1 MSGAVIKPKSM
12 LCFSW
17 LSVVQIAI
25 LLGNREMKR
34 YLLKTRISEA
44 FWFDPVSKDERNWI
58 KPARIPS
65 MIEEPTSLDAEQE
78 QGQSISWFDCL
89 FHGGILLP
97 KLDSKEKR
105 AITIL
110 LTGPPGAGKSILA
123 MELCYRWCINEK
135 WSSLYITSESY
146 KPWMIEKAE
155 SFGWEKAT
163 KAFREKKVGAA
174 AISVVPIES
183 FFKEDWVNAMPKE
196 VKPAKN
202 TLKVVREFLEHKK
215 APNVVAPEAL
225 PNIVQSPEKEAV
237 DVNKILVLD
246 SLNTIYD
253 EGRRVTLFNK
263 FMDLASSGPR
273 VLIVIL
279 DSTPSRE
286 AAEFWE
292 FISDIVVRLDRNYD
306 LGYMVRTLE
315 VVKARYQP
323 HVWGVHQL
331 KIYEPARF
339 KKEDYESQEKYKSR
353 LSRAH
358 PYRREGGIFIFP
370 SIHYV
375 LSAYKRKHLIEGG
388 NIPTGVPGL
397 EQLLPK
403 GYPKSRCTAL
413 LGDRG
418 GHKSHLSY
426 LELLYRIIEQPVS
439 EQVQP
444 LKHKGL
450 VISLRDDEGTTRATM
465 QKILEQQWGGEINR
479 RGKEK
484 IHLQKFE
491 EEGHLEIMYFPPG
504 NITPEEFFHRVLLSI
519 QRLKQGSNNTHITL
533 LFNSLDQLSSRFPLC
548 AKQGIFILGI
558 IQMLSA
564 EGVSSFFVAAR
575 EPGQRTGEYYGVES
589 MAELILN
596 FEREEFDKDEY
607 LKYAEEHLKY
617 LKNRSLVK
625 DTLSGSQKAAQNN
638 VQDKRA
644 AVVTEVVRFAG
655 GQAAGAK
662 GILELIDDDDPLCPL
677 YGNKPGLHF
686 LPNPIE
692 RYVNE

>member
-1 MSGAVIKPKSM
+1 M
-12 LCFSW
+12 
-17 LSVVQIAI
+17 
-25 LLGNREMKR
+25 
-34 YLLKTRISEA
+34 
-44 FWFDPVSKDERNWI
+44 
-58 KPARIPS
+58 
-65 MIEEPTSLDAEQE
+65 
-78 QGQSISWFDCL
+78 
-89 FHGGILLP
+89 
-97 KLDSKEKR
+97 
-105 AITIL
+105 
-110 LTGPPGAGKSILA
+110 
-123 MELCYRWCINEK
+123 
-135 WSSLYITSESY
+135 
-146 KPWMIEKAE
+146 
-155 SFGWEKAT
+155 
-163 KAFREKKVGAA
+163 
-174 AISVVPIES
+174 
-183 FFKEDWVNAMPKE
+183 
-196 VKPAKN
+196 
-202 TLKVVREFLEHKK
+202 
-215 APNVVAPEAL
+215 
-225 PNIVQSPEKEAV
+225 
-237 DVNKILVLD
+237 LD
-246 SLNTIYD
+246 SLNTVYG
-253 EGRRVTLFNK
+253 EERRVELFK
-263 FMDLASSGPR
+263 HFMRLASSGPQ

-279 DSTPSRE
+279 DSTPSGK

-292 FISDIVVRLDRNYD
+292 FISDIVIRLDRNYD

-315 VVKARYQP
+315 IVKARYQP

-339 KKEDYESQEKYKSR
+339 AKENKESQEKYKSR

-426 LELLYRIIEQPVS
+426 LELLYRISDRPTS
-439 EQVQP
+439 EQVEQSLPEGIKVKQP

-450 VISLRDDEGTTRATM
+450 IISLRDDEGTTRATM
-465 QKILEQQWGGEINR
+465 QKILRQQWGEEID
-479 RGKEK
+479 
-484 IHLQKFE
+484 LQKFE
-491 EEGHLEIMYFPPG
+491 EEGRLEIMYFPPG

-519 QRLKQGSNNTHITL
+519 QRLKQGSDHTHITL

-575 EPGQRTGEYYGVES
+575 EPGQKTGEYYGVES

-596 FEREEFDKDEY
+596 FEREPFDKKDYCQSAKGHFEY
-607 LKYAEEHLKY
+607 LQEKGLIEKDWSSEYRDAAENK
-617 LKNRSLVK
+617 
-625 DTLSGSQKAAQNN
+625 
-638 VQDKRA
+638 VQDKRF

-686 LPNPIE
+686 LLN
-692 RYVNE
+692 RT